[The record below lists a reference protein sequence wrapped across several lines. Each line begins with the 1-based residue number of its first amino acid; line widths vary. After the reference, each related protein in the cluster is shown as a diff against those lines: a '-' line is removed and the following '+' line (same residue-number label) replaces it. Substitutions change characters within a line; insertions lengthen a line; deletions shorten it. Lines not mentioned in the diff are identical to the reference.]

1 MVYNGHEEIMQ
12 SEKFSMSSGA
22 NVRIQVKEDS
32 YIVTIDLDS
41 EMYKNRRMNTFKKG
55 IRISSI
61 LKKIPREKISKKIVL
76 TRNFTDLAQ
85 LSEDAIEVEN
95 RFYKMNIQV
104 IFSDFMR
111 PDVKDIL
118 KKAITRKIEELSV
131 VV

>member
-32 YIVTIDLDS
+32 YIVTIDFDS
-41 EMYKNRRMNTFKKG
+41 EMYKNQRMNTFKKG

-95 RFYKMNIQV
+95 KFYKMSIIV

-111 PDVKDIL
+111 PDVKDFL

-131 VV
+131 V